1 MEYKLLTY
9 LVKNPDRV
17 IDKEELFQN
26 VWEDKFTGDGTLNV
40 HIRHLREKLEIN
52 PNQPQFIQTVW
63 GVGYI
68 FKKDTV

>member
-1 MEYKLLTY
+1 
-9 LVKNPDRV
+9 VKNPDRV

-40 HIRHLREKLEIN
+40 HIRHLREKLEKN

>member
-1 MEYKLLTY
+1 
-9 LVKNPDRV
+9 VKNADRV

-40 HIRHLREKLEIN
+40 HIRHLREKLEKN